1 MDEMAGAAIAR
12 PIDGAGRPTAL
23 LPMAMLLQISIYWMG
38 LSSIFGGL
46 DALFLPEWLKGIA
59 EPGRIATTTAL
70 ISFMGALVAVVV
82 QPTIGSISDYTMT
95 RWGRRKPYLVIGA
108 TLDVVFIFALAN
120 SYTVAAIIVF
130 TMLLQFSSNFAQGP
144 FQGYVP
150 DLVPARQVGLASALV
165 GVMSILGNV
174 VGLGTVALALVF
186 TPPGEKPDFQWPL
199 LALGLFELGTAI
211 VTVVTVDEGRKPRD
225 RGGRPWLSVALE
237 AWGRE
242 VFRYPS
248 YLWMIGSRLLILA
261 GIGMILKVA
270 DWYMERSLGL
280 DLGARGTWVLII
292 SGLIVAGVLISTF
305 PAARLSDRVG
315 RKPPIYAACLIGAAG
330 MTIMVIA
337 PHVFVSAA
345 GALIVGIAAGMFLA
359 VDWALMTDI
368 IPKAAAGKF
377 MGFSNLATG
386 LAGVFALASGGTL
399 VDLIDGK
406 VQGPVGPRAAY
417 GLAVGFFAVGA
428 LLLRQVDPTRLED

>member
-1 MDEMAGAAIAR
+1 MAEAVMVR
-12 PIDGAGRPTAL
+12 PVDGAGRPTAL
-23 LPMAMLLQISIYWMG
+23 LPMRMLLQISIYWMG

-46 DALFLPEWLKGIA
+46 DALFLPEWLKGIV

-70 ISFMGALVAVVV
+70 ISTIGALVAIVV
-82 QPTIGSISDYTMT
+82 QPTIGSISDYTMS

-120 SYTVAAIIVF
+120 SYTVLAIITF
-130 TMLLQFSSNFAQGP
+130 YCLLQFSSNFAQGP

-150 DLVPARQVGLASALV
+150 DLVPAPQVGLASALV
-165 GVMSILGNV
+165 GVMSVLGNV

-186 TPPGEKPDFQWPL
+186 TPPGGKPDFQWPL
-199 LALGLFELGTAI
+199 LALGLFELTTAI

-225 RGGRPWLSVALE
+225 RAGRSWFSVAIE

-261 GIGMILKVA
+261 AIGMILKIA

-280 DLGARGTWVLII
+280 DAGERGLWVFIIGGLII
-292 SGLIVAGVLISTF
+292 VGVLTSTI

-315 RKPPIYAACLIGAAG
+315 RKPPIYLSCLFGAIG
-330 MTIMVIA
+330 MTTMMLA
-337 PHVFVSAA
+337 PHIFVSAA
-345 GALIVGIAAGMFLA
+345 GALIVGIAGGMFLA

-386 LAGVFALASGGTL
+386 LAGVLALASGGTL
-399 VDLIDGK
+399 VDLIDGA
-406 VQGPVGPRAAY
+406 VQGPVGPRA
-417 GLAVGFFAVGA
+417 GKSVV
-428 LLLRQVDPTRLED
+428 

>member
-1 MDEMAGAAIAR
+1 MAEAVMVR
-12 PIDGAGRPTAL
+12 PVDNAGRPTAL
-23 LPMAMLLQISIYWMG
+23 LPLRMLLQISIYWMG

-70 ISFMGALVAVVV
+70 ISTIGALVAVVV
-82 QPTIGSISDYTMT
+82 QPTIGSISDYTMS

-120 SYTVAAIIVF
+120 SYTVPAIIVF
-130 TMLLQFSSNFAQGP
+130 YMLLQFSSNFAQGP

-150 DLVPARQVGLASALV
+150 DLVPAPQVGLASALV
-165 GVMSILGNV
+165 GVMSVVGNV

-199 LALGLFELGTAI
+199 LALGLFELTTAI

-225 RGGRPWLSVALE
+225 RAGRPWLSVAVE

-242 VFRYPS
+242 VLRYPS

-280 DLGARGTWVLII
+280 DAGARGMWVFIIGGLII
-292 SGLIVAGVLISTF
+292 AGVLISTF

-315 RKPPIYAACLIGAAG
+315 RKPPIYIACLIGAAG
-330 MTIMVIA
+330 MTIMGIA
-337 PHVFVSAA
+337 PHIFVSAA
-345 GALIVGIAAGMFLA
+345 GALIVGIAGGMFLA

-386 LAGVFALASGGTL
+386 LAGVVALASGGTL
-399 VDLIDGK
+399 VDLIDGAAG
-406 VQGPVGPRAAY
+406 GPVGPRAAY
-417 GLAVGFFAVGA
+417 GLAVAVFAAGA

>member
-1 MDEMAGAAIAR
+1 MAEAVMVR
-12 PIDGAGRPTAL
+12 PVDGAGRPTTL
-23 LPMAMLLQISIYWMG
+23 LPLRMLLQISIYWMG

-46 DALFLPEWLKGIA
+46 DALFLPEWLKGIV

-70 ISFMGALVAVVV
+70 ISTIGALVAIVV
-82 QPTIGSISDYTMT
+82 QPTIGSISDYTMS

-120 SYTVAAIIVF
+120 SYTVLAIIVF
-130 TMLLQFSSNFAQGP
+130 YCLLQFSSNFAQGP

-150 DLVPARQVGLASALV
+150 DLVPAPQVGLASALV
-165 GVMSILGNV
+165 GVMSVLGNV

-186 TPPGEKPDFQWPL
+186 TPPGGKPDFQWPL
-199 LALGLFELGTAI
+199 LALGLFELTTAI

-225 RGGRPWLSVALE
+225 RAGRSWFSVAIE

-242 VFRYPS
+242 VFRYTS
-248 YLWMIGSRLLILA
+248 YLWMIGSRLFILA
-261 GIGMILKVA
+261 AIGMILKIA

-280 DLGARGTWVLII
+280 DAGERGLWVFIIGGLII
-292 SGLIVAGVLISTF
+292 VGVLSSTI

-315 RKPPIYAACLIGAAG
+315 RKPPIYLSCLVGAIG
-330 MTIMVIA
+330 MSTMVLA
-337 PHVFVSAA
+337 PHIFVSAA
-345 GALIVGIAAGMFLA
+345 GALIVGIAGGMFLA

-386 LAGVFALASGGTL
+386 LAGVLALASGGTL
-399 VDLIDGK
+399 VDLIDGA

-417 GLAVGFFAVGA
+417 ALAVAFFAAGA
-428 LLLRQVDPTRLED
+428 LLLRPVDPTRIED